1 VRPVKVGATPM
12 AASRVPD
19 YVVIGHIAI
28 DRTPAGNLLGG
39 TVLYAALA
47 AARYGARVGILTR
60 ANIDA
65 FTDAQRDELAAV
77 AGEIEVVAQT
87 SSATTTFTNTEVAGR
102 RTQTLHAWGGQIDLN
117 GLPPLWRSA
126 PAIHLAPV
134 AQEIDP
140 RQTQRLA
147 PQFLGCTPQG
157 WMRQWHPEQL
167 GRVKTIPL
175 RLPSEMIARI
185 DAMVISSEESTHAR
199 DIVQAIGQRGLVAVT
214 RNLQGTAMI
223 DRGREINMP
232 AVRVTAVDP
241 VGAGDVFAG
250 CLFAGR
256 AARESVVASARYA
269 TAAAA
274 LKVTG
279 RGIQSVPYREA
290 VEQLIEDRG
299 LRG

>member
-1 VRPVKVGATPM
+1 M

-28 DRTPAGNLLGG
+28 DLTPSGPRLGG

-60 ANIDA
+60 ADIDG
-65 FTDAQRDELAAV
+65 FTERQRAELAEA
-77 AGEIEVVAQT
+77 AREIEIVAQ
-87 SSATTTFTNTEVAGR
+87 SSNATTTFTNDEIAGR
-102 RTQTLHAWGGQIDLN
+102 RSQTLHAWGGEIDLN

-126 PAIHLAPV
+126 PAIHLAPI

-140 RQTQRLA
+140 RQTHRLA
-147 PQFLGCTPQG
+147 PRFLGCTPQG

-167 GRVKTIPL
+167 GQVRTIPL
-175 RLPSEMIARI
+175 RLPPELISRI
-185 DAMVISSEESTHAR
+185 DAMVISSEEFTHAR
-199 DIVQAIGQRGLVAVT
+199 DIAQSIGQRGLVAIT
-214 RNLQGTAMI
+214 RNQQGAAIT
-223 DRGREINMP
+223 DRGRELSMP
-232 AVRVTAVDP
+232 AVRVAAVDP

-256 AARESVVASARYA
+256 AARESVAASARYA

-279 RGIQSVPYREA
+279 QGIQSVPRRDE
-290 VEQLIEDRG
+290 VERLIVERG